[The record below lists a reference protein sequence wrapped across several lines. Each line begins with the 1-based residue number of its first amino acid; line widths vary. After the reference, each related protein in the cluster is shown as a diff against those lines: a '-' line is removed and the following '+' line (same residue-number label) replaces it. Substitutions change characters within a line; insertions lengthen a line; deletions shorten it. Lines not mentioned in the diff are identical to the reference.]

1 MAGLKLDFV
10 VYLGDPDD
18 GATAIASSKVLD
30 KIDEHKSK
38 LNFAEG
44 VYGAITIEKNGKL
57 LGDRRP
63 DPAMSLITSFV
74 KAIPFLI
81 DGEPERVLLAESEY
95 GFLFE
100 PAGDDVLVSHF
111 AGDVY
116 EPDEYLIEREA
127 IPLET
132 FADQV
137 IAMGDRLVKM
147 IKVCEPALLDNDDYS
162 KTLLELLDMAR
173 GRHRMLR
180 LEREKGVRR

>member
-44 VYGAITIEKNGKL
+44 VYGAITIDKNGKQ
-57 LGDRRP
+57 LGERRP
-63 DPAMSLITSFV
+63 DPVMSLITSFV

-100 PAGDDVLVSHF
+100 PA
-111 AGDVY
+111 
-116 EPDEYLIEREA
+116 
-127 IPLET
+127 
-132 FADQV
+132 
-137 IAMGDRLVKM
+137 
-147 IKVCEPALLDNDDYS
+147 
-162 KTLLELLDMAR
+162 
-173 GRHRMLR
+173 
-180 LEREKGVRR
+180 